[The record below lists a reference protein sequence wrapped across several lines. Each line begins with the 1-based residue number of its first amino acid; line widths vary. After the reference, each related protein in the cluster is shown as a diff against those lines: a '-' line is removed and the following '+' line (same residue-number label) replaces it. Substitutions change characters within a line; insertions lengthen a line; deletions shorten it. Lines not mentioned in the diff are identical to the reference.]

1 MRDPDRIDVFL
12 KELGVLWKQYCPDL
26 RFMQLIINFQQYSI
40 RDCFYM
46 EDDEFLENFNFY
58 IKLFN
63 KNEDVEE

>member
-1 MRDPDRIDVFL
+1 MRDPDRIDIL
-12 KELGVLWKQYCPDL
+12 LTDLGRLWKQYCPDL
-26 RFMQLIINFQQYSI
+26 RFMQLISNFQQYSM

-46 EDDEFLENFNFY
+46 EDDEFLENFNSY